1 MVSRREKFI
10 LKDILMFKHLYFG
23 VLAFC
28 VFSSEAMHSQL
39 HRSKNSGQLYDVSPA
54 VRKLLALKE
63 SSFEAYQRLSL
74 YVIKTAQ
81 RRFNLTVEECTYD
94 SILMILYKNR
104 FLLSNDKYL
113 FVNPLYLLLINGET
127 DIEKHLSYD
136 QFCSYL

>member
-1 MVSRREKFI
+1 MRKKFI

-28 VFSSEAMHSQL
+28 VFSSDAMHSQS
-39 HRSKNSGQLYDVSPA
+39 HRPKNSGQLYDVSPA
-54 VRKLLALKE
+54 VRRLLALKE

-74 YVIKTAQ
+74 YVIKTTQ

-104 FLLSNDKYL
+104 FLLKGDDGSL
-113 FVNPLYLLLINGET
+113 FVNPLYSLIIRGET
-127 DIEKHLSYD
+127 KIEKYLSYD
-136 QFCSYL
+136 QFCAYL